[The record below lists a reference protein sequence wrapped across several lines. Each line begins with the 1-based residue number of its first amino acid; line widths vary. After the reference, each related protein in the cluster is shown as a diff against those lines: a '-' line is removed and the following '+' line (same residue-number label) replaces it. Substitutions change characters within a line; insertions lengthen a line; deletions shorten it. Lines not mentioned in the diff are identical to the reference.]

1 MVLKDNYDTFDMPTT
16 AGSVVLAGFT
26 PPDDGY
32 QVRRLREAGAVFI
45 GKTNLHEFA
54 RGIETIG
61 SMAGQ
66 TRNPYDPARNPGGSS
81 GGTAAAV
88 AASFAAIGM
97 GSDTCGSIRIPAA
110 NNNLFGL
117 RVTQGLSSRDGI
129 VPLSHTQDVG
139 GPIARS
145 VVDLVAVLDA
155 TVGPDP
161 ADDQTQAAVNHVPET
176 YREFL
181 DKDALKGARLGLL
194 KNYLRTFTPY
204 GEITNVVREAVETMA
219 ASGAEIVE
227 LEIEGLDDLLRTSS
241 VIDIEFPFDL
251 ARYLTDS
258 NAPVKSLEEILHSG
272 LYHAMLEARYRRSL
286 VVEEGSEDH
295 RARLA
300 RRADIA
306 WVLQETM
313 TENEL
318 DALVYP
324 ALRVKPLPVGEA
336 QYGSL
341 CRIAAHSG
349 LPAIAIPAGF
359 THDGVPVGVELLSG
373 PFTEGRLLGLAY
385 AWEQVAQPRRPP
397 PRTPSLISGELSVPF
412 ELDSPGASGKLKL
425 DRPAQTL
432 HYALRIKGVKDRD
445 IVDIKLHR
453 GAPGSNGP
461 VVALLGNSRKG
472 SITIGN
478 AMLSDLLDSNLYAVV
493 YTRAAPRGAVRGQIR
508 KADD

>member
-1 MVLKDNYDTFDMPTT
+1 
-16 AGSVVLAGFT
+16 
-26 PPDDGY
+26 
-32 QVRRLREAGAVFI
+32 
-45 GKTNLHEFA
+45 
-54 RGIETIG
+54 
-61 SMAGQ
+61 MAGQ

-88 AASFAAIGM
+88 AANFAAIGM

-161 ADDQTQAAVNHVPET
+161 ADDQTQAAANHVPKT

-204 GEITNVVREAVETMA
+204 GEITTVVRDSVAKMA
-219 ASGAEIVE
+219 ASGAEIIE

-251 ARYLTDS
+251 ARYLEVS
-258 NAPVKSLEEILHSG
+258 NAPVKSLEEILHG
-272 LYHAMLEARYRRSL
+272 GNYHVALEARYRRSL
-286 VVEEGSEDH
+286 NVAEGSEDH

-306 WVLQETM
+306 WILQEALS
-313 TENEL
+313 ENEL
-318 DALVYP
+318 DALIYP
-324 ALRVKPLPVGEA
+324 TLRIKPLPVGEA

-349 LPAIAIPAGF
+349 LPAITIPAGF
-359 THDGVPVGVELLSG
+359 TPDGVPVGVELLSG
-373 PFTEGRLLGLAY
+373 SFSEGRLLGLAY
-385 AWEQVAQPRRPP
+385 AWEQAAQPRRPP
-397 PRTPSLISGELSVPF
+397 PRTPSLVSGELSVPF
-412 ELDSPGASGKLKL
+412 ELESNQASGKLRL
-425 DRPAQTL
+425 ERPTQTL

-453 GAPGSNGP
+453 GEAGSNGP
-461 VVALLGNSRKG
+461 VIALLGSARKG
-472 SITIGN
+472 SVAVDN
-478 AMLSDLLDSNLYAVV
+478 SNLEDLVNDNLYVVV
-493 YTRAAPRGAVRGQIR
+493 YTRDKPGGSLRGQIL
-508 KADD
+508 KAGE